1 MHLKRGDLME
11 IGISSSCFFPL
22 ETEKSFLKLA
32 EMGAKTAEI
41 FFNSEIELSGK
52 IFETIKKVKEDNGIT
67 IRSIHPF
74 TSYAEPFI
82 LFGSYKRRITEGIE
96 YYKQYFEAAEK
107 LGAECVVLHGG
118 NKGKHND
125 EDYFESF
132 RMLCD
137 AAKPY
142 GVLPVHE
149 IVNRRS
155 ASDIEFLKK
164 LQKEFEDE
172 FKIVLDTK
180 QCRRCGVDEFE
191 IINTFPNDIMQVHI
205 SDFDETRDC
214 IPPGEGKYDFKKLF
228 DSLQAVGY
236 DKSAIIELYN
246 WGYSDEIQIKNSKVY
261 LDNLISK

>member
-1 MHLKRGDLME
+1 ME

-22 ETEKSFLKLA
+22 ETEKSLLKLA

-41 FFNSEIELSGK
+41 FFNSEIELSGTL
-52 IFETIKKVKEDNGIT
+52 FDTIKSIKDDNGIT

-82 LFGSYKRRITEGIE
+82 IFGSYKRRIAEGIE
-96 YYKQYFEAAEK
+96 YYKRYFEAAEK

-132 RMLCD
+132 RLLCD

-164 LQKEFEDE
+164 LKIEFKDE

-180 QCRRCGVDEFE
+180 QCRRCGVDEFD
-191 IINTFPNDIMQVHI
+191 IINKFPDDIIQVHL
-205 SDFDETRDC
+205 SDYDDTRDC

-228 DSLQAVGY
+228 DSLRSVGY
-236 DKSAIIELYN
+236 DKSAIIELYK
-246 WGYSDEIQIKNSKVY
+246 WGYSDEIQIKNSKRY
-261 LDNLISK
+261 LESIISK